1 MILKR
6 PSFRRGGN
14 AGIGSLLP
22 RKKFNLGSTGLI
34 NQAMAYEAQARPQVR
49 APIGTKGGLPVQNV
63 PTAFQMGEQRG
74 QNILNK
80 AKRFANKFIPKSPS
94 GIMKAMGTARVL
106 APGVTNP
113 YFLAGA
119 ATIGPYAATVYQLN
133 EARKRGELIDQVE
146 DPYSTEFGMITTEDF
161 ENPNFYGAPP
171 KVEET
176 VSVTEEETEEPE
188 KDGFE
193 GEERPRKTYSEQLK
207 EISESVI
214 PNKKG
219 KTGSTGEK
227 GYETAYDA
235 EVKKLEK
242 LLGKTDYKGEVAIAL
257 SDAIGTPGSI
267 ADKASALNKQLL
279 NIMGAKKKQ
288 KGRIAEIAYDAVNKI
303 KMAEIQAGK
312 MTGNEKLQ
320 KRAEGLVK
328 IINNPKTSE
337 AEKTRA
343 RAELENL
350 KQSVEIFNKG
360 DSIQM
365 RSAKKSAL
373 QQVNSS
379 LLGIKSKKK
388 GKERDELIE
397 QLKSQYNIT
406 IGSFP
411 EFKEDL
417 DRIIIN
423 ANIEGVDVSKFAM
436 GGRVKRAEGTP
447 KSDMSGAV
455 KMEETVKET
464 VTEGPATPT
473 APVKKMDYA
482 ELRNRLPKEITDD
495 VIQLISKSQEAMQDF
510 AYIRT
515 QGDVDSF
522 NLKYGVNLVLP
533 ANT

>member
-14 AGIGSLLP
+14 AGIASLRTGFANGNP
-22 RKKFNLGSTGLI
+22 RFINLGGANPKPTT
-34 NQAMAYEAQARPQVR
+34 
-49 APIGTKGGLPVQNV
+49 IGTRTVGLQNV

-74 QNILNK
+74 QNIINK
-80 AKRFANKFIPKSPS
+80 AKQFANKFRSPS

-119 ATIGPYAATVYQLN
+119 ATLGPYAATIYQLN
-133 EARKRGELIDQVE
+133 EARKRGELIDQVQ
-146 DPYSTEFGMITTEDF
+146 DPYSTEFGIITTEDF
-161 ENPNFYGAPP
+161 ENPDFYGAPP
-171 KVEET
+171 KKEKET
-176 VSVTEEETEEPE
+176 VTVTEEDFSDIGEGKSAKVLPGETALDAVLREGKVIAE
-188 KDGFE
+188 KRAADA
-193 GEERPRKTYSEQLK
+193 K
-207 EISESVI
+207 EK
-214 PNKKG
+214 PA
-219 KTGSTGEK
+219 GSTKSSGEK
-227 GYETAYDA
+227 SYETAYDL
-235 EVKKLEK
+235 EVKRLEK

-267 ADKASALNKQLL
+267 ADKASVLNKTLL

-320 KRAEGLVK
+320 KRAEGLIE

-343 RAELENL
+343 RAELERV
-350 KQSVEIFNKG
+350 KQSVEIFGKG

-365 RSAKKSAL
+365 RNAKNTAL
-373 QQVNSS
+373 QQINTA
-379 LLGIKSKKK
+379 LTGIKGAKKDK
-388 GKERDELIE
+388 DKKQLIE
-397 QLKSQYNIT
+397 QLIGQYQTT
-406 IGSFP
+406 ILTFP

-417 DRIIIN
+417 DRIIKQ
-423 ANIEGVDVSKFAM
+423 ANIKGLDVSKFAT

-455 KMEETVKET
+455 EMEETVKET
-464 VTEGPATPT
+464 ITEGPETPT
-473 APVKKMDYA
+473 APVRKMDYA

>member
-1 MILKR
+1 
-6 PSFRRGGN
+6 
-14 AGIGSLLP
+14 
-22 RKKFNLGSTGLI
+22 
-34 NQAMAYEAQARPQVR
+34 
-49 APIGTKGGLPVQNV
+49 
-63 PTAFQMGEQRG
+63 
-74 QNILNK
+74 
-80 AKRFANKFIPKSPS
+80 
-94 GIMKAMGTARVL
+94 
-106 APGVTNP
+106 
-113 YFLAGA
+113 
-119 ATIGPYAATVYQLN
+119 
-133 EARKRGELIDQVE
+133 
-146 DPYSTEFGMITTEDF
+146 
-161 ENPNFYGAPP
+161 
-171 KVEET
+171 
-176 VSVTEEETEEPE
+176 
-188 KDGFE
+188 
-193 GEERPRKTYSEQLK
+193 
-207 EISESVI
+207 
-214 PNKKG
+214 
-219 KTGSTGEK
+219 
-227 GYETAYDA
+227 
-235 EVKKLEK
+235 
-242 LLGKTDYKGEVAIAL
+242 
-257 SDAIGTPGSI
+257 
-267 ADKASALNKQLL
+267 
-279 NIMGAKKKQ
+279 MGAKKKQ

-455 KMEETVKET
+455 EMEETVKET

>member
-14 AGIGSLLP
+14 AGIASLRVGAANGFGGATKNPVKLP
-22 RKKFNLGSTGLI
+22 SSNPVGTRTVPLQTV
-34 NQAMAYEAQARPQVR
+34 ARNPFEV
-49 APIGTKGGLPVQNV
+49 G
-63 PTAFQMGEQRG
+63 QMRG
-74 QNILNK
+74 QNIVNK
-80 AKRFANKFIPKSPS
+80 AKNFASKFIPRSPS
-94 GIMKAMGTARVL
+94 GIMKAIGTARVL

-113 YFLAGA
+113 YFLTGA
-119 ATIGPYAATVYQLN
+119 AMVGPYAATVYQLN
-133 EARKRGELIDQVE
+133 QARKRGELIDPVE
-146 DPYSTEFGMITTEDF
+146 NPYATEFGMITNEDLAN
-161 ENPNFYGAPP
+161 ENFYGAPP
-171 KVEET
+171 KVEEKET
-176 VSVTEEETEEPE
+176 VTVTEEETEEPE
-188 KDGFE
+188 RDGFE

-207 EISESVI
+207 EISETVI

-219 KTGSTGEK
+219 ETGSTGEK
-227 GYETAYDA
+227 TYETAYDA

-242 LLGKTDYKGEVAIAL
+242 LLGKNNYKGEVAIAL

-303 KMAEIQAGK
+303 KMAEITAGK
-312 MTGNEKLQ
+312 MSGNEKLQ
-320 KRAEGLVK
+320 KRAEGLIE

-343 RAELENL
+343 RAELERV
-350 KQSVEIFNKG
+350 KQSVEIFGKG

-365 RSAKKSAL
+365 RNAKNTAL
-373 QQVNSS
+373 QQINTA
-379 LLGIKSKKK
+379 LIGIKGAKK
-388 GKERDELIE
+388 GKDRDQLIE
-397 QLKSQYNIT
+397 QLKAQYRINV
-406 IGSFP
+406 GGYP
-411 EFKEDL
+411 EFKEDF
-417 DRIIIN
+417 DRIITS
-423 ANIEGVDVSKFAM
+423 AGIEGVDVTKFAM
-436 GGRVKRAEGTP
+436 GGRVKRADGTP
-447 KSDMSGAV
+447 KSDISGAV

-464 VTEGPATPT
+464 VNTGPETPT

-482 ELRNRLPKEITDD
+482 EIRNRLPKEITDD
-495 VIQLISKSQEAMQDF
+495 VVQLISQSQEAMQDF

-515 QGDVDSF
+515 QGDVDAF

>member
-14 AGIGSLLP
+14 AGIASLRTGFANGNP
-22 RKKFNLGSTGLI
+22 RFVNLGGANPKPTT
-34 NQAMAYEAQARPQVR
+34 
-49 APIGTKGGLPVQNV
+49 IGTRTVPLQNFPPSMTQYEV
-63 PTAFQMGEQRG
+63 GQMRG

-80 AKRFANKFIPKSPS
+80 AKQFANKFRNPS
-94 GIMKAMGTARVL
+94 GIMRAAGTVRAL
-106 APGVTNP
+106 APVVVNP
-113 YFLAGA
+113 ATATA
-119 ATIGPYAATVYQLN
+119 AILGSQAYMMSQLN
-133 EARKRGELIDQVE
+133 EARKRGELL
-146 DPYSTEFGMITTEDF
+146 DPVSNPYETEFGVLTQEDLQP
-161 ENPNFYGAPP
+161 EIGRQN
-171 KVEET
+171 VDEIIESRT
-176 VSVTEEETEEPE
+176 ETETEGSD

-207 EISESVI
+207 EISEAVI

-219 KTGSTGEK
+219 KTASSGEK
-227 GYETAYDA
+227 SYETAYDT

-279 NIMGAKKKQ
+279 SIMGAKKKQ

-303 KMAEIQAGK
+303 KMAEIAAGK
-312 MTGNEKLQ
+312 QTANEKYVEEARAL
-320 KRAEGLVK
+320 KRIINDPNSSTAEKSRAEAKLK
-328 IINNPKTSE
+328 
-337 AEKTRA
+337 
-343 RAELENL
+343 NL
-350 KQSVEIFNKG
+350 SDAISVLGKS

-365 RSAKKSAL
+365 RTAKSNAL
-373 QQVNSS
+373 QQLNTS
-379 LLGIKSKKK
+379 LIGIKSKKK
-388 GKERDELIE
+388 GKDRDELIE
-397 QLKSQYNIT
+397 QLKAQYNIQAKAY
-406 IGSFP
+406 P
-411 EFKEDL
+411 EFVEDFNEL
-417 DRIIIN
+417 IIK
-423 ANIEGVDVSKFAM
+423 ANIEGVDPSKFAM
-436 GGRVKRAEGTP
+436 GGRVKRAQGTP

-455 KMEETVKET
+455 EMEETVKET
-464 VTEGPATPT
+464 ITEGPETPT
-473 APVKKMDYA
+473 APVRKMDYA

>member
-14 AGIGSLLP
+14 AGIGSLRTGFSSGSP
-22 RKKFNLGSTGLI
+22 RFINLGGANPPPSPPNT
-34 NQAMAYEAQARPQVR
+34 P
-49 APIGTKGGLPVQNV
+49 
-63 PTAFQMGEQRG
+63 FQEGQIRG
-74 QNILNK
+74 QNIINK
-80 AKRFANKFIPKSPS
+80 AKNFANKFIPRNPS
-94 GIMKAMGTARVL
+94 GILKAAGTARVL

-119 ATIGPYAATVYQLN
+119 ATLGPYAATIYQLN
-133 EARKRGELIDQVE
+133 EARKRGELIDQVQ
-146 DPYSTEFGMITTEDF
+146 DPYSTEFGIITTEDF
-161 ENPNFYGAPP
+161 ENPNFYGAAP
-171 KVEET
+171 KEDIET
-176 VSVTEEETEEPE
+176 TLTEEIIKE
-188 KDGFE
+188 K
-193 GEERPRKTYSEQLK
+193 PK
-207 EISESVI
+207 ESILNPAGQKAVF
-214 PNKKG
+214 G
-219 KTGSTGEK
+219 DTGDPKEKPARSTKSAGEK
-227 GYETAYDA
+227 SYETAYDD

-267 ADKASALNKQLL
+267 ADKASVLNKTLL
-279 NIMGAKKKQ
+279 NMMGAKKKQ

-303 KMAEIQAGK
+303 KMAEIAAGK
-312 MTGNEKLQ
+312 LSGNEKLQ
-320 KRAEGLVK
+320 KRAEGLIE

-343 RAELENL
+343 RAELERV
-350 KQSVEIFNKG
+350 KQSVEIFGKG

-365 RSAKKSAL
+365 RNAKLTAL
-373 QQVNSS
+373 QQINTA
-379 LLGIKSKKK
+379 LTGIKGAKKDK
-388 GKERDELIE
+388 DKKQLIE
-397 QLKSQYNIT
+397 QLIGQYQNT
-406 IGSFP
+406 ILTYP

-417 DRIIIN
+417 DRIIKQ
-423 ANIEGVDVSKFAM
+423 ANIKGLDVSKFAT

-455 KMEETVKET
+455 EMEETVKET
-464 VTEGPATPT
+464 ITEGPETPT
-473 APVKKMDYA
+473 APVRKMDYA

>member
-14 AGIGSLLP
+14 AGIASLRVGAANGFGGATKNPVKLP
-22 RKKFNLGSTGLI
+22 SSNPVGTRTVPLQTV
-34 NQAMAYEAQARPQVR
+34 ARNPFEV
-49 APIGTKGGLPVQNV
+49 G
-63 PTAFQMGEQRG
+63 QMRG
-74 QNILNK
+74 QNILSQ
-80 AKRFANKFIPKSPS
+80 AKNFASKFIPRTPS
-94 GIMKAMGTARVL
+94 GIMKAIGTARVL

-119 ATIGPYAATVYQLN
+119 ATVGPYAATVYQLN
-133 EARKRGELIDQVE
+133 EARKRGELL
-146 DPYSTEFGMITTEDF
+146 DPVSNPYETEFGVLTEEDF
-161 ENPNFYGAPP
+161 ANENFYGAPP
-171 KVEET
+171 KKETEKET
-176 VSVTEEETEEPE
+176 VTVTEEETEEPE
-188 KDGFE
+188 RDGFE

-207 EISESVI
+207 EISNTVI

-219 KTGSTGEK
+219 ETASTGEK
-227 GYETAYDA
+227 TYETAYDA

-242 LLGKTDYKGEVAIAL
+242 LLGKNNYKGEVAIAL

-320 KRAEGLVK
+320 KRAENLLK
-328 IINNPKTSE
+328 IIENPKTPN
-337 AEKTRA
+337 AIKK
-343 RAELENL
+343 RAEADLARLEKSISML
-350 KQSVEIFNKG
+350 GKG
-360 DSIQM
+360 DSIQLRRDKTAM
-365 RSAKKSAL
+365 L
-373 QQVNSS
+373 QQLNTA
-379 LLGIKSKKK
+379 LIGIKSKKK
-388 GKERDELIE
+388 GSKERNELIE
-397 QLKSQYNIT
+397 QLKAQYKINV
-406 IGSFP
+406 GGYP
-411 EFKEDL
+411 EFKEDF
-417 DRIIIN
+417 DRIITS
-423 ANIEGVDVSKFAM
+423 AGIEGVDVTKFAM
-436 GGRVKRAEGTP
+436 GGRVKRADGTP
-447 KSDMSGAV
+447 KSDISGAV

-464 VTEGPATPT
+464 VNTGPETPT

-482 ELRNRLPKEITDD
+482 EIRNRLPKEITDD
-495 VIQLISKSQEAMQDF
+495 VVQLISQSQEAMQDF

-515 QGDVDSF
+515 QGDVDAF

>member
-22 RKKFNLGSTGLI
+22 RKKFNLGSSGLI
-34 NQAMAYEAQARPQVR
+34 NQSMAYEAQAKPR
-49 APIGTKGGLPVQNV
+49 KL
-63 PTAFQMGEQRG
+63 TAFQMGEQRG
-74 QNILNK
+74 ANILSK
-80 AKRFANKFIPKSPS
+80 AKNFANKFIPKSPS

-133 EARKRGELIDQVE
+133 EARKRGELL
-146 DPYSTEFGMITTEDF
+146 DPVSNPYETEFGVLTQEDLI
-161 ENPNFYGAPP
+161 ESPAGTQE
-171 KVEET
+171 KVT
-176 VSVTEEETEEPE
+176 VTEEE
-188 KDGFE
+188 
-193 GEERPRKTYSEQLK
+193 EERGPNVDMRGDPEANLDMQKIASE
-207 EISESVI
+207 VI
-214 PNKKG
+214 PNKK
-219 KTGSTGEK
+219 TETAASAEK
-227 GYETAYDA
+227 GYETAYDR
-235 EVKKLEK
+235 EVKRLEK

-320 KRAEGLVK
+320 KRAEGLIE

-343 RAELENL
+343 RAELERV
-350 KQSVEIFNKG
+350 KQSVEIFGKG

-365 RSAKKSAL
+365 RNAKNTAL
-373 QQVNSS
+373 QQINTA
-379 LLGIKSKKK
+379 LTGIKGAKKDK
-388 GKERDELIE
+388 DKKQLIE
-397 QLKSQYNIT
+397 QLIGQYQTT
-406 IGSFP
+406 ILTFP

-417 DRIIIN
+417 DRIIKQ
-423 ANIEGVDVSKFAM
+423 ANIKGLDVSKFAT

-455 KMEETVKET
+455 EMEETVKET
-464 VTEGPATPT
+464 ITEGPETPT
-473 APVKKMDYA
+473 APVRKMDYA

>member
-14 AGIGSLLP
+14 AGIASLRVKAASGFGGATKNP
-22 RKKFNLGSTGLI
+22 IKYPSSN
-34 NQAMAYEAQARPQVR
+34 
-49 APIGTKGGLPVQNV
+49 PIGTKTVRLQNFPPSMTQYEV
-63 PTAFQMGEQRG
+63 GQMRG

-80 AKRFANKFIPKSPS
+80 ARNFANRFRNPS
-94 GIMKAMGTARVL
+94 GIMRAAGTVRAL
-106 APGVTNP
+106 APVVVNP
-113 YFLAGA
+113 ATATA
-119 ATIGPYAATVYQLN
+119 AILGSQAYMMSQLN
-133 EARKRGELIDQVE
+133 EARKRGELL
-146 DPYSTEFGMITTEDF
+146 DPVSNPYETEFGVLTQEDLI
-161 ENPNFYGAPP
+161 ESPAGAQE
-171 KVEET
+171 KVT
-176 VSVTEEETEEPE
+176 VTEEEERGPNIDMRGDPE
-188 KDGFE
+188 ANLDMQKIA
-193 GEERPRKTYSEQLK
+193 SE
-207 EISESVI
+207 VI

-219 KTGSTGEK
+219 KTASSGEK
-227 GYETAYDA
+227 SYETAYDA

-267 ADKASALNKQLL
+267 ADKASVLNKTLL

-303 KMAEIQAGK
+303 KMAEIAAGK
-312 MTGNEKLQ
+312 QTANEKYVEEARAL
-320 KRAEGLVK
+320 KR
-328 IINNPKTSE
+328 IINDPNSST
-337 AEKTRA
+337 AEKA
-343 RAELENL
+343 RAEAQLKNL
-350 KQSVEIFNKG
+350 SDAISVLGKG
-360 DSIQM
+360 DSIQL
-365 RSAKKSAL
+365 RREKKAAL
-373 QQVNSS
+373 DQVSSS
-379 LLGIKSKKK
+379 LFAIKRAKEKDKK
-388 GKERDELIE
+388 DLID
-397 QLKSQYNIT
+397 QLISEYRNT
-406 IGSFP
+406 IGGYP
-411 EFKEDL
+411 EFKEDI

-423 ANIEGVDVSKFAM
+423 AKIEGVDPSKFAM

-455 KMEETVKET
+455 EMEETVKET
-464 VTEGPATPT
+464 ITEGPETPT
-473 APVKKMDYA
+473 APVRKMDYA

>member
-14 AGIGSLLP
+14 TGIASLRTGFANGNP
-22 RKKFNLGSTGLI
+22 RFVNLGGANPQTI
-34 NQAMAYEAQARPQVR
+34 N
-49 APIGTKGGLPVQNV
+49 IGTRGGFPRQNI
-63 PTAFQMGEQRG
+63 PTAFEMGQQRG
-74 QNILNK
+74 QNILSK
-80 AKRFANKFIPKSPS
+80 ARQFANKFRTPS

-119 ATIGPYAATVYQLN
+119 AIGGPYATTVYQLN
-133 EARKRGELIDQVE
+133 EARKRGELLDPVSNPYETDFGVLTQEDLMEGPAGVQEKVTVTAEEKERVPNIDMRG
-146 DPYSTEFGMITTEDF
+146 DPEANLNM
-161 ENPNFYGAPP
+161 
-171 KVEET
+171 
-176 VSVTEEETEEPE
+176 
-188 KDGFE
+188 
-193 GEERPRKTYSEQLK
+193 RKIAAE
-207 EISESVI
+207 VI

-227 GYETAYDA
+227 SYETAYDA

-288 KGRIAEIAYDAVNKI
+288 KGRIAEIAYDTVNKI
-303 KMAEIQAGK
+303 KMAEISAGK

-320 KRAEGLVK
+320 NRAEGLVK

-337 AEKTRA
+337 AEKNRA

-455 KMEETVKET
+455 EMEETVKET

-495 VIQLISKSQEAMQDF
+495 VVQLISQSQEAMQDF